1 MNETPVRI
9 VLLVVIVTQC
19 IVFCACTR
27 GARASWGVF
36 SRHEEGVLLSAS
48 LALCY
53 LAYCFGI
60 VAYLIEPRW
69 MDWGSVYVPPWS
81 RWSGVGPLVAGALF
95 ISWGLRTLSTRFAFS
110 VSPQPGCKLVT
121 AGPYRWMRHPLYMG
135 FVIEAIGVS
144 LIMASWFI
152 GLMAALQWGLL
163 VYRIR
168 TEEEKLCACF
178 GDQYRHYR
186 QGTGRFFPKLTR

>member
-1 MNETPVRI
+1 
-9 VLLVVIVTQC
+9 
-19 IVFCACTR
+19 
-27 GARASWGVF
+27 
-36 SRHEEGVLLSAS
+36 
-48 LALCY
+48 
-53 LAYCFGI
+53 
-60 VAYLIEPRW
+60 
-69 MDWGSVYVPPWS
+69 
-81 RWSGVGPLVAGALF
+81 
-95 ISWGLRTLSTRFAFS
+95 
-110 VSPQPGCKLVT
+110 VT